1 MGNLQAILLAGWRIT
16 ELYELDTSLSTGKI
30 GMFKAWVTERARL
43 ICSLGREIMGGNGLL
58 Q

>member
-16 ELYELDTSLSTGKI
+16 ELYEKDTSLSTGKI

-43 ICSLGREIMGGNGLL
+43 ICLLGR
-58 Q
+58 